1 VTNNIARSIF
11 DAIATSEFPSPHF
24 MDIFE
29 STTSYE
35 NWMRQRISVVESHL
49 LQKHAAMRKDRFT
62 FLKGTFYRWIQLW
75 AEHIPRAIKNA
86 PKTLAV
92 GDLHVDS
99 FGTWR
104 DLEGRLIWGIDDFD
118 EAWPLPYTND
128 LVRLAASVKLAIDSN
143 LLHLRLRDACDYLA
157 EGYRKGLRN
166 GGSPITLAEREQHL
180 ERLGVDA
187 IKPVDHFWRKL
198 NVLPI
203 ARPGPPR
210 DARHALELSLPHP
223 LEYKVV
229 RRVAGTGSL
238 GRPRFLAIGEWKGA
252 LIAREAKAVLPSAC
266 AWLDGRS
273 SRHAYVEEILEVAV
287 RAHDP
292 FQRVGNG
299 WLIRRLSPDSNPI
312 EIFNWPKKRDEMIL
326 LGSMGRELANVH
338 VGSKLRVPAI
348 LAHLAKQD
356 SCWLR
361 SAAKM
366 MARALEA
373 DWHKFRN

>member
-1 VTNNIARSIF
+1 
-11 DAIATSEFPSPHF
+11 

-35 NWMRQRISVVESHL
+35 TWMRQHISVVESHL
-49 LQKHAAMRKDRFT
+49 RHKHAAMRKELFT

-75 AEHIPRAIKNA
+75 TEHMPRSIKNA

-104 DLEGRLIWGIDDFD
+104 DLEGRLVWGIDDFD

-128 LVRLAASVKLAIDSN
+128 LVRLAASVKLAIDAN
-143 LLHLRLRDACDYLA
+143 LLHLNLRDARGYLA
-157 EGYRKGLRN
+157 EGYRKGLRT
-166 GGSPITLAEREQHL
+166 GGAPITLAEREQHL
-180 ERLGVDA
+180 ERLGIDA
-187 IKPVDHFWRKL
+187 IKPIDHFWRKL
-198 NVLPI
+198 NMLPV
-203 ARPGPPR
+203 ARPRPPR
-210 DARHALELSLPHP
+210 DARHALERSLPHP
-223 LEYKVV
+223 FDFRVV

-238 GRPRFLAIGEWKGA
+238 SRPRFLAIGEWKGA
-252 LIAREAKAVLPSAC
+252 LIAREAKAMLPSAC
-266 AWLDGRS
+266 AWLDRRS
-273 SRHAYVEEILEVAV
+273 PRRTYGEEILELAV

-292 FQRVGNG
+292 FQEVRNG

-348 LAHLAKQD
+348 LNHLGKQD
-356 SCWLR
+356 RSWLG
-361 SAAKM
+361 SAAKK
-366 MARALEA
+366 MAKALEA